1 MSVHRRLPVVRA
13 EPEVR
18 QSQRDARQGRSAHVP
33 ASDGGGI
40 DVRELTDADVELVDA
55 QLPLSR
61 LDWAQTYLVAW
72 EEDTPVGHAHV
83 AWSNTTLGVP
93 EVQDVFVAERFR
105 RRGVAST
112 LTRAAER
119 LAAERGHRRISLSF
133 GIANEPARR
142 LYEGLGYRRAGL
154 KPQRV
159 YGTIL
164 IRGRPVDVDDTLIYL
179 VKDVDV
185 DSGTTRSS

>member
-1 MSVHRRLPVVRA
+1 
-13 EPEVR
+13 
-18 QSQRDARQGRSAHVP
+18 
-33 ASDGGGI
+33 
-40 DVRELTDADVELVDA
+40 
-55 QLPLSR
+55 
-61 LDWAQTYLVAW
+61 VAW

-83 AWSNTTLGVP
+83 AGGNTTLGIP

-119 LAAERGHRRISLSF
+119 LVAERGHRRISLSF
-133 GIANEPARR
+133 GIANEPARL
-142 LYEGLGYRRAGL
+142 LYEGLGYRRADL

-159 YGTIL
+159 HGTIL

-179 VKDVDV
+179 VKEVAV